1 MAAVTICSD
10 FGAPKIKILQLLVY
24 YKRYKSG
31 KVKWKRSIWQNLELE
46 GAELSS
52 KTTPSQHTDI
62 RQPKIS
68 PNLIYN
74 SMSSPPTLSRGQR
87 IRWKFQT
94 LQSSGDHPKSRSDWG
109 VQPWVNPYG
118 INSSVVKGSLLLILD
133 ASTTQG
139 ILRVLEDVCVCVCV
153 CVENP
158 MDRGAWQVIV
168 HGVSKSPVQL
178 SDFTFLL

>member
-31 KVKWKRSIWQNLELE
+31 KVKWKHSIWQNLELE

-118 INSSVVKGSLLLILD
+118 INSSVVKGSLLIILD
-133 ASTTQG
+133 ASTTQV
-139 ILRVLEDVCVCVCV
+139 ILRVLEDVWVWKIPWT
-153 CVENP
+153 EEP
-158 MDRGAWQVIV
+158 G
-168 HGVSKSPVQL
+168 KL
-178 SDFTFLL
+178 